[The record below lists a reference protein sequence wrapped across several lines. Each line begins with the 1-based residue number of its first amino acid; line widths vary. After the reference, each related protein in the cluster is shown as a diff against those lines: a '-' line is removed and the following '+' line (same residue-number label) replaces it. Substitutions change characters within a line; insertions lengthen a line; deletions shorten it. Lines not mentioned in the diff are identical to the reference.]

1 MALSAVDLYE
11 RLKPHLGE
19 GETKALIEY
28 VDGKIRGEVATKED
42 LLLVK
47 GDLEA
52 KIQEVREDL
61 HGVREELLGKIQEV
75 REELLGKIQEVRE
88 ELLGKIQGVKD
99 ELKAEIQGVRD
110 EIWKLRVL
118 VVVVLVVVI
127 VLNPKVLELVGR
139 ILGVAK

>member
-11 RLKPHLGE
+11 RLKPQLGE

-52 KIQEVREDL
+52 KIQRA
-61 HGVREELLGKIQEV
+61 
-75 REELLGKIQEVRE
+75 
-88 ELLGKIQGVKD
+88 KD
-99 ELKAEIQGVRD
+99 ELEAKTQGMKDELEAKIQGVRD

-139 ILGVAK
+139 ILAVAK

>member
-1 MALSAVDLYE
+1 MALSAVELYE

-47 GDLEA
+47 GDLE
-52 KIQEVREDL
+52 
-61 HGVREELLGKIQEV
+61 GKIQEV
-75 REELLGKIQEVRE
+75 REEIHEVRE
-88 ELLGKIQGVKD
+88 EIHGVQVSLEAKIQGVRDELVGKIQGVKD
-99 ELKAEIQGVRD
+99 ELKAEIQGVR
-110 EIWKLRVL
+110 EEVWKLRVL
-118 VVVVLVVVI
+118 VIVVLVVVI

-139 ILGVAK
+139 ILGVTK

>member
-42 LLLVK
+42 LLRVK
-47 GDLEA
+47 GDLE
-52 KIQEVREDL
+52 
-61 HGVREELLGKIQEV
+61 GKIQEV

-88 ELLGKIQGVKD
+88 ELHEVQASLEAKIQGVKD

-110 EIWKLRVL
+110 EVWKLRVL
-118 VVVVLVVVI
+118 VVMVLVVVI

-139 ILGVAK
+139 VLGVAK

>member
-1 MALSAVDLYE
+1 MALSAVELYE

-47 GDLEA
+47 GDLE
-52 KIQEVREDL
+52 
-61 HGVREELLGKIQEV
+61 GKIQEV
-75 REELLGKIQEVRE
+75 REELHGVQVSLEAKIQGVRD
-88 ELLGKIQGVKD
+88 ELGGKIQGVKD
-99 ELKAEIQGVRD
+99 ELKAEIQGVR
-110 EIWKLRVL
+110 EEVWKLRVL
-118 VVVVLVVVI
+118 VIVVLVVVI

-139 ILGVAK
+139 ILGVTK